1 MLHHLSIRDF
11 AIVDAIDIALAP
23 GMTVI
28 TGETGAGKSL
38 LVGALHLLLGGRAD
52 LDLVRQG
59 AAEASVTGLFSLGDG
74 PQSRRV
80 RAALE
85 RVGVSSGNGDGSE
98 MLVRRSVPSNGR
110 GRAYINDVLVTVG
123 TLASALDGVVDIMG
137 QHEHQSL
144 TSHDNQLQLL
154 DAFGK
159 CGSLRETLGAGHDRL
174 RALIDERATL
184 ARGESEQAA
193 RSEFLKFQLAEL
205 NEVDP
210 KPGEQARLEDERRR
224 LGSVDKLRTSI
235 AGAEALAY
243 GDERSACT
251 LLTDALRQLEPALA
265 LAPELA
271 EQKRCL
277 DEARTL
283 ASEAARDLS
292 HALVRL
298 EADPE
303 RLALVEDRLA
313 ALRRLGR
320 KHGVEPDL
328 LVDQANKLA
337 AEFAAIA
344 HADSRLAELDSA
356 IAAAQTELGKAA
368 SALAKARRVAAKKLG
383 RVCKLE
389 LAGLAMAEA
398 TVEVVIEPLP
408 ARADPGALVV
418 VVDGAEQ
425 RVARSGAE
433 RVEFV
438 LQANPGEAAR
448 PLAKVASGGELS
460 RLALALRR
468 VLADRDPV
476 PTYVFDEVD
485 AAVGG
490 ATAEAVGKALQGV
503 ARDHQV
509 ICVTHLPQVAAL
521 ADHHLRVVKQ
531 SAGKRTT
538 VVVEALSASDRVEE
552 IARMLAGAETT
563 DSARRHARTLLKRAQ
578 A

>member
-1 MLHHLSIRDF
+1 MLHHLAIRDF

-38 LVGALHLLLGGRAD
+38 LVDALHLLLGGRAD
-52 LDLVRQG
+52 LDLIRSG
-59 AAEASVTGLFSLGDG
+59 AVEASVTGVFSLGDG
-74 PQSRRV
+74 QQSQRV

-85 RVGVSSGNGDGSE
+85 QVGVRSGNGDGSE
-98 MLVRRSVPSNGR
+98 LLVRRSVPSNGR
-110 GRAYINDVLVTVG
+110 GRAYVNDVLVTVG

-144 TSHDNQLQLL
+144 TSHDNQLALL

-159 CGSLRETLGAGHDRL
+159 CGPLRETLAASHDRL
-174 RALIDERATL
+174 RALLDERTGL
-184 ARGESEQAA
+184 ARGESEQTA
-193 RSEFLKFQLAEL
+193 RSEFLKFQLDEL
-205 NEVDP
+205 GEIDP
-210 KPGEQARLEDERRR
+210 QPGELARLEDERRR
-224 LGSVDKLRTSI
+224 LGSVDKLRTSV
-235 AGAEALAY
+235 AAAEALAY

-265 LAPELA
+265 LAPELS
-271 EQKRCL
+271 EPRRCL

-283 ASEAARDLS
+283 ASEAARDLG
-292 HALVRL
+292 HALARL

-320 KHGVEPDL
+320 KHGVEPDQL
-328 LVDQANKLA
+328 ADQARTLA
-337 AEFAAIA
+337 AELDAIA
-344 HADSRLAELDSA
+344 HADSRLAELDAA
-356 IAAAQTELGKAA
+356 IAIAQKELGRAA
-368 SALAKARRVAAKKLG
+368 SALSKARREAAKKLG
-383 RVCKLE
+383 RACKRE
-389 LAGLAMAEA
+389 LAELAMAEA
-398 TVEVVIEPLP
+398 TVAVVIEPLAP
-408 ARADPGALVV
+408 RADPAALVV
-418 VVDGAEQ
+418 AVDGVEQ
-425 RVARSGAE
+425 RVGRSGGE

-438 LQANPGEAAR
+438 LQANPGEVAR
-448 PLAKVASGGELS
+448 PLIKVASGGELS

-490 ATAEAVGKALQGV
+490 ATAEAVGKALQSV

-521 ADHHLRVVKQ
+521 ADHHLRVIKK
-531 SAGKRTT
+531 SAGKRTA
-538 VVVEALSASDRVEE
+538 VVVEALGASERIEE

-563 DSARRHARTLLKRAQ
+563 ESARRHARTLLRRAQ